1 MAEVRQRKANASSD
15 PADAP
20 PAASAASDGPSSKKK
35 SDDGSSSKPGFDVG
49 IVSVALAVGSI
60 LLLTAVAIGLAIHFL
75 DPLQYLDLDDT
86 STTTTAS
93 PSPSTA
99 KSDASSSSNNP
110 PNNPP
115 NNKLRTFTPATLRPY
130 TGANP
135 ALPIYL
141 SINATVYDVSTSPT
155 FYGPGGP
162 YAHFAGRDA
171 TRAWITE
178 CFGTTLTPAELASP
192 SFAASQLTHDTRG
205 VDAIF
210 LPLWLD
216 EALADAAA
224 GAPVDGD
231 AAALFP
237 MASVPA
243 GTVLP
248 ERLREQAQ
256 ALLARMPGQGRVG
269 EAERR
274 ERREA
279 DAVEA
284 REAVERALGR
294 WVGFFAGSGKYEV
307 VGRMVFDEEGGGE
320 DGLEEEG
327 VRAEPPA
334 LCEKAKRKR
343 PVKGGRLEGVMGMMQ
358 KMMEG
363 GGAGAGA
370 GGANA
375 AAAAAGAGAGAQAKA
390 QMPEFVRQMLEKR
403 EREKKE
409 KN

>member
-1 MAEVRQRKANASSD
+1 MAVVRQRKANASSD

-20 PAASAASDGPSSKKK
+20 PAAPAASDGPSKKQK
-35 SDDGSSSKPGFDVG
+35 SDDGSSSKPGYDVG

-86 STTTTAS
+86 TTNNNPS

-99 KSDASSSSNNP
+99 KRDDDAASSNN
-110 PNNPP
+110 N
-115 NNKLRTFTPATLRPY
+115 LRTFTPATLLPY
-130 TGANP
+130 TGHDP
-135 ALPIYL
+135 TLPIYL
-141 SINATVYDVSTSPT
+141 SINATVYDVSASPS

-178 CFGTTLTPAELASP
+178 CFGTTLTAADLTSSP
-192 SFAASQLTHDTRG
+192 SFAESQLTHDTRG
-205 VDAIF
+205 VESIF

-216 EALADAAA
+216 EALGDAAA

-243 GTVLP
+243 GT
-248 ERLREQAQ
+248 
-256 ALLARMPGQGRVG
+256 
-269 EAERR
+269 
-274 ERREA
+274 
-279 DAVEA
+279 
-284 REAVERALGR
+284 
-294 WVGFFAGSGKYEV
+294 
-307 VGRMVFDEEGGGE
+307 
-320 DGLEEEG
+320 
-327 VRAEPPA
+327 
-334 LCEKAKRKR
+334 
-343 PVKGGRLEGVMGMMQ
+343 

-370 GGANA
+370 GAN
-375 AAAAAGAGAGAQAKA
+375 AAGAGAGAGAAAQAKA

>member
-15 PADAP
+15 PASAP
-20 PAASAASDGPSSKKK
+20 PAAPAASDDPSKKQK
-35 SDDGSSSKPGFDVG
+35 SDDGSSSKPGYDVG

-86 STTTTAS
+86 TNNNNNPSSPS

-99 KSDASSSSNNP
+99 KSDDGASNNP
-110 PNNPP
+110 PNN
-115 NNKLRTFTPATLRPY
+115 LRTFTPATLLPY
-130 TGANP
+130 TGQDP
-135 ALPIYL
+135 TLPIYL
-141 SINATVYDVSTSPT
+141 SINATVYDVSASPS

-178 CFGTTLTPAELASP
+178 CFGATLTAADLASSP
-192 SFAASQLTHDTRG
+192 SFAESQLTHDTRG
-205 VDAIF
+205 VESIF

-216 EALADAAA
+216 EALGDAAA

-248 ERLREQAQ
+248 EKLRAQAA
-256 ALLARMPGQGRVG
+256 ALLARMPDGGVVG
-269 EAERR
+269 PEERA

-279 DAVEA
+279 DAREA
-284 REAVERALGR
+284 REAVEKALGK
-294 WVGFFAGSGKYEV
+294 WVAFFAGSGKYRV
-307 VGRMVFDEEGGGE
+307 VGRMVFDGGDEE
-320 DGLEEEG
+320 GLEEEG
-327 VRAEPPA
+327 VRGDPPA

-370 GGANA
+370 GAN
-375 AAAAAGAGAGAQAKA
+375 AAGAGAGAAAQAKA